1 MNRELEKLR
10 CSNQP
15 VDGSK
20 LKHVDPV
27 HETVDDLMKPLF
39 LFSCSPTDLFAQPR
53 VSDFCGMKGVER
65 WMDFAKAHPLFFEA
79 QWFEDGTIDVES
91 TIIRS

>member
-39 LFSCSPTDLFAQPR
+39 LSSCSYLHSHVFLI
-53 VSDFCGMKGVER
+53 FVELKELSGG
-65 WMDFAKAHPLFFEA
+65 WTLQKTILFF
-79 QWFEDGTIDVES
+79 F
-91 TIIRS
+91 